1 MPEFKRRDFL
11 KAGAVSVAA
20 AGAGFA
26 PPAQAQQYL
35 EHNWSNYDWGS
46 GPPVTDRLYQGPFT
60 NYGADA
66 NAPGG
71 EVVMATSP
79 SSDIV
84 PNYGMGLTVYISGDI
99 GPPRLPGQSLERA
112 IEDLIKLP
120 FVQKVYLRPNWR
132 EVQAR
137 PGRLDLPDWWRITFD
152 LARRYGKRVGFR
164 IMLENP
170 DFPEP
175 GMPQFLFD
183 RVPYVPLKGSWPG
196 DRSQVRYRK
205 KHAMPRYDNPAYQ
218 AAVDELNGLLADRY
232 NGSPDVEYMDT
243 MMYGF
248 WGEGHTWPFEG
259 NIFPSNAVA
268 QATMQ
273 RMLDTQLR
281 HWTKTPLVTNTQP
294 DFNNV
299 GNAAML
305 DRTVRSNNWI
315 RSDTI
320 FIETTQ
326 IEALSNRPPWTAAVS
341 EVPMTTGAPDQ
352 LDIRDGVTMN
362 EQVIAHVLAV
372 GANYWSIWN
381 WHHISAANV
390 LSYYDKYPQAIDHI
404 ARRIGYRIYPAFIWS
419 FARDGAAGVV
429 IGLANDGV
437 AGPPGVVRLTLSDAA
452 GKVVARGGL
461 DPGYPKPTGIRQAM
475 LSWPTQQDWSGL
487 SLRAELEVKGVTH
500 PLRWACRQEVTADG
514 SLILRRNVSA

>member
-1 MPEFKRRDFL
+1 MPEVKRRDVL
-11 KAGAVSVAA
+11 KAGAAGLAA
-20 AGAGFA
+20 SAIASPGQG
-26 PPAQAQQYL
+26 QYL
-35 EHNWSNYDWGS
+35 EHDCADYDWGS
-46 GPPVTDRLYQGPFT
+46 GPPVPDRLYQGPFT

-71 EVVMATSP
+71 EVAMATSP
-79 SSDIV
+79 SRDIV

-99 GPPRLPGQSLERA
+99 GPPRLPGQTLESA

-120 FVQKVYLRPNWR
+120 FTQKVYLRPNWR
-132 EVQAR
+132 EVQKR
-137 PGRLDLPDWWRITFD
+137 PGKLDLPDWWRITFD
-152 LARRYGKRVGFR
+152 VARHYGKRVGFR

-175 GMPQFLFD
+175 GMPQFLMD
-183 RVPYVPLKGSWPG
+183 EVPYVALKGSWPG
-196 DRSQVRYRK
+196 DRSQVRHRK

-218 AAVDELNGLLADRY
+218 AAFGELNALLADQY

-248 WGEGHTWPFEG
+248 WGEGHTWPYEG
-259 NIFPSNAVA
+259 NVFPSDAVA
-268 QATMQ
+268 EQTILQ
-273 RMLDTQLR
+273 MLGAQLH
-281 HWTKTPLVTNTQP
+281 HWTRTPIVTNTQP

-320 FIETTQ
+320 FIENTQ
-326 IEALSNRPPWTAAVS
+326 IEALSNRPSWIAAVS

-352 LDIRDGVTMN
+352 LGIDDGVTMN

-381 WHHISAANV
+381 WHNIAAAHV
-390 LSYYDKYPQAIDHI
+390 LSYYEKYPEPIDHI
-404 ARRIGYRIYPAFIWS
+404 ARRIGYRIYPAFVWP
-419 FARDGAAGVV
+419 FERGGAGGVV

-437 AGPPGVVRLTLSDAA
+437 AAPPGVVRLTLRDPAGAIVATGCIDA
-452 GKVVARGGL
+452 
-461 DPGYPKPTGIRQAM
+461 GYPKPTGIRQAM
-475 LSWPTQQDWSGL
+475 LSWSGKRDWAGMKL
-487 SLRAELEVKGVTH
+487 SAALEVKDVRH
-500 PLRWACRQEVTADG
+500 PLRWACRQALNPDG
-514 SLILRRNVSA
+514 SLTLRRNLRT

>member
-11 KAGAVSVAA
+11 KAGAVGVAA
-20 AGAGFA
+20 AGAGVA
-26 PPAQAQQYL
+26 PAHGQRYL
-35 EHNWSNYDWGS
+35 EHNWSGYEWGS
-46 GPPVTDRLYQGPFT
+46 GPPVPDRLYQGPFT

-79 SSDIV
+79 SRDTV
-84 PNYGMGLTVYISGDI
+84 PNYGMGLTVYVSGDI
-99 GPPRLPGQSLERA
+99 GPPRLPGQSLERS
-112 IEDLIKLP
+112 IEDLIQLP

-132 EVQAR
+132 EVQSR
-137 PGRLDLPDWWRITFD
+137 PHQLDLPDWWRITFD
-152 LARRYGKRVGFR
+152 LARHYGKRVGFR

-170 DFPEP
+170 DFAEP
-175 GMPQFLFD
+175 GMPEFLSGK
-183 RVPYVPLKGSWPG
+183 VPYVPLKGSWPG
-196 DRSQVRYRK
+196 NRSEVRYRK
-205 KHAMPRYDNPAYQ
+205 KHAMPRYDTPAYL
-218 AAVDELNGLLADRY
+218 AAVDELNALLADRY

-259 NIFPSNAVA
+259 NVFPSDAVA
-268 QATMQ
+268 DATML
-273 RMLDTQLR
+273 RILDMQLR
-281 HWTKTPLVTNTQP
+281 HWTRTPLVTNTQP

-341 EVPMTTGAPDQ
+341 EVPMTTGAADQ
-352 LDIRDGVTMN
+352 LDIHDGVTMN
-362 EQVIAHVLAV
+362 EQVAAHVLAV

-390 LSYYDKYPQAIDHI
+390 LSYYQAYPQVIDHI
-404 ARRIGYRIYPAFIWS
+404 GRRIGYRIYPAFIWS
-419 FARDGAAGVV
+419 FERDGGAGLV

-437 AGPPGVVRLTLSDAA
+437 AGPPGTVRLTLRDSA
-452 GKVVARGGL
+452 GQVVASGCV
-461 DPGYPKPTGIRQAM
+461 DPGYPKPAGIRQAM
-475 LSWPTQQDWSGL
+475 LSWPTEQHWSGL
-487 SLRAELEVKGVTH
+487 SLGAELEVKGVRH
-500 PLRWACRQEVTADG
+500 PLRWACQQELAADG
-514 SLILRRNVSA
+514 SLLLRRNVSA

>member
-79 SSDIV
+79 SRDIV

-99 GPPRLPGQSLERA
+99 GPPRLPGQSLERS

-183 RVPYVPLKGSWPG
+183 RVPYVLLTGELAGGSLAG
-196 DRSQVRYRK
+196 SLSQ
-205 KHAMPRYDNPAYQ
+205 
-218 AAVDELNGLLADRY
+218 E
-232 NGSPDVEYMDT
+232 
-243 MMYGF
+243 
-248 WGEGHTWPFEG
+248 
-259 NIFPSNAVA
+259 
-268 QATMQ
+268 
-273 RMLDTQLR
+273 
-281 HWTKTPLVTNTQP
+281 
-294 DFNNV
+294 
-299 GNAAML
+299 
-305 DRTVRSNNWI
+305 
-315 RSDTI
+315 
-320 FIETTQ
+320 
-326 IEALSNRPPWTAAVS
+326 
-341 EVPMTTGAPDQ
+341 
-352 LDIRDGVTMN
+352 
-362 EQVIAHVLAV
+362 
-372 GANYWSIWN
+372 
-381 WHHISAANV
+381 
-390 LSYYDKYPQAIDHI
+390 
-404 ARRIGYRIYPAFIWS
+404 
-419 FARDGAAGVV
+419 ARDAA
-429 IGLANDGV
+429 LRQSRL
-437 AGPPGVVRLTLSDAA
+437 PGS
-452 GKVVARGGL
+452 
-461 DPGYPKPTGIRQAM
+461 
-475 LSWPTQQDWSGL
+475 
-487 SLRAELEVKGVTH
+487 
-500 PLRWACRQEVTADG
+500 
-514 SLILRRNVSA
+514 RR